1 MADNEWHF
9 VSHFQILIHLIKS
22 IVEQNE
28 WKAGNVLTRLQ
39 IRWNIFMSL
48 ADQILGF
55 SRRAVDR
62 KCTVAWQTDPFRQE
76 FQNISS
82 RFPTERKE
90 LAVEIVSFSAK
101 YKNKRVPQAV
111 IYWSAGSS
119 NNWRPA

>member
-1 MADNEWHF
+1 MNDT
-9 VSHFQILIHLIKS
+9 VSNFQILIHLIKS

-62 KCTVAWQTDPFRQE
+62 KCTVAWQPDPFRQE

-90 LAVEIVSFSAK
+90 LAVEIVSFF
-101 YKNKRVPQAV
+101 
-111 IYWSAGSS
+111 GH
-119 NNWRPA
+119 